1 MVDGWPLIEE
11 TDYVVGP
18 IVPIQRKSIGPFGYP
33 ALVLGRTPF
42 LDFGS
47 SFGQG
52 YFAPKGIKRHVPFG
66 RLFRHLLLARNQPKG
81 DQDQGEGQGFF
92 EQRERSLNLSQ
103 AMGLGYENSGACS
116 NQLLVGLLPF

>member
-1 MVDGWPLIEE
+1 VVDGWPLIEE

-18 IVPIQRKSIGPFGYP
+18 IVPIQRNRIGRLGYP

-66 RLFRHLLLARNQPKG
+66 RLFRYLLLARNQPKG
-81 DQDQGEGQGFF
+81 VQDQGGGQGSF
-92 EQRERSLNLSQ
+92 EERQGPLK
-103 AMGLGYENSGACS
+103 
-116 NQLLVGLLPF
+116 

>member
-18 IVPIQRKSIGPFGYP
+18 IVPIQRKSLGRFGYP

-52 YFAPKGIKRHVPFG
+52 FSEPKWENDMS
-66 RLFRHLLLARNQPKG
+66 LLA
-81 DQDQGEGQGFF
+81 
-92 EQRERSLNLSQ
+92 
-103 AMGLGYENSGACS
+103 ACS
-116 NQLLVGLLPF
+116 GSFFWHETKA

>member
-18 IVPIQRKSIGPFGYP
+18 IVPIQRNRIGRLGYP

-52 YFAPKGIKRHVPFG
+52 FPF
-66 RLFRHLLLARNQPKG
+66 
-81 DQDQGEGQGFF
+81 
-92 EQRERSLNLSQ
+92 RS
-103 AMGLGYENSGACS
+103 G
-116 NQLLVGLLPF
+116 

>member
-18 IVPIQRKSIGPFGYP
+18 IVPIQRKVIGRFGYP
-33 ALVLGRTPF
+33 AMVLGRTPF

-66 RLFRHLLLARNQPKG
+66 RLFRYLLLARNQPKG
-81 DQDQGEGQGFF
+81 DLDQVGGQGFF
-92 EQRERSLNLSQ
+92 EDRECPLK
-103 AMGLGYENSGACS
+103 
-116 NQLLVGLLPF
+116 